1 MLLISIAKKTNLFAL
16 SNLFNNVLITNPGT
30 GLNVV
35 LHKQNK
41 VLDHQGTH
49 LDIIVNKLGL
59 TP

>member
-1 MLLISIAKKTNLFAL
+1 MQLFAL
-16 SNLFNNVLITNPGT
+16 SNLFNNVLIITPGT

-41 VLDHQGTH
+41 LLDHQGTH
-49 LDIIVNKLGL
+49 LDITVNKLGL